1 MARTTDRSGFKM
13 KSSPTKGLSNFFSSL
28 GAKKTGDIGKKLK
41 SKYSGKAQRADKVAR
56 PGESEYQFKVRTRKA
71 RAKAK
76 KAKKADK
83 PYDIKSSS
91 IFEPTKFG
99 HEGKSFFSPTTSD
112 LDRKLMMADTA
123 RKKLDL
129 KSDVF
134 DLSTKTPKAPTA
146 QEMINK
152 AYKGTN
158 NDWDKASK
166 NAMDMFGVT
175 LTELIGKRDSPAEK
189 KSPYKKG
196 IGKYTKKAKGSR
208 GYKMK
213 RK

>member
-1 MARTTDRSGFKM
+1 MARTTGRSGFKM

-76 KAKKADK
+76 KADK

-112 LDRKLMMADTA
+112 LDRKLIMADTA
-123 RKKLDL
+123 RRKLDL

-146 QEMINK
+146 QEMINT
-152 AYKGTN
+152 AYKGTKN
-158 NDWDKASK
+158 NWGKASK

-175 LTELIGKRDSPAEK
+175 LTELISKRDSPVEK
-189 KSPYKKG
+189 KSLYKKG
-196 IGKYTKKAKGSR
+196 IGKYAEKAKGSR

-213 RK
+213 KN